1 MNTNLNHESPQK
13 TNFKSGIL
21 LVLFFLT
28 TLFSQAQNCPATDYV
43 LNSQADV
50 DAFPAGCDHILGS
63 LTISGADI
71 TDLSPL
77 SNIATIEDDLIIIG
91 NPMLTSLDDI
101 SGISD
106 IRFFYIENNPMLT
119 AIGGFNSLTTL
130 GRLQIENNAGLV
142 SVNGFISLT
151 AVTDRFRIRNNASLT
166 SFDGLSNLNAA
177 GRTVITNNA
186 GLTNLDG
193 LLSLSQITFGFF
205 NIGSNTNLTNLD
217 GLAALTSVNGSFTV
231 QGNASLTDC
240 CGIYALINTPGAVLG
255 TITISGNNT
264 GCDSEPEVITYCE
277 DADMD
282 GVNITDGDCDDDD
295 DTIYPGA
302 PELCNGIDDNCNGDV
317 DEGLS
322 GFTHFGNVTFN
333 SQAEVDAWPPCY
345 STINGRLDINGADI
359 TDLSP
364 LSNLTTV
371 NGDFWLH
378 DCPLLTNFNG
388 LSSLSTV
395 TLNFWIYNFPAL
407 TDLSGLSSVNT
418 VGSLLVDNCD
428 LLTDL
433 SGLEGIT
440 YLKFN
445 LAIRNN
451 DQLQSLNGLSNLA
464 TIDLGGF
471 FITNNAVLPN
481 LDGLSSLNSI
491 GDRFLVNH
499 NPMLTNIDALMMLT
513 SVGGQLQIAFN
524 HALENLDGL
533 SSLNSIGSFMEIKI
547 NYALQNLDGL
557 AALTSVA
564 GDFTISD
571 NLDLTDCCGIY
582 DLLNTPGAI
591 TGNVVIFSNNT
602 GCDSEPEVV
611 TYCEDADMDGF
622 NIVDGDC
629 DDEDENTFPGAAE
642 ICDGADNDCN
652 GLVDDGPISVY
663 NGNIAFYNQAQV
675 DAWSPCVTT
684 INGSVTIQGAGII
697 DLSPLMNVQTITGN
711 LTVKYEGVFNLN
723 GLQGLQTVDGTVTIF
738 YNYILSSLF
747 GLENLS
753 SVGGNFWMYY
763 NLLLSDC
770 CAIADLLTAGSI
782 GGNISILYNAAGSH
796 CNSAASIIA
805 ACQQQQLVAPTGGG
819 FLQGVVYEGKK
830 ATDLTL
836 FPNPARNEVT
846 VRFQRTAPSA
856 TLRIM
861 DTLGRIV
868 FERTLEEGVDQLNVD
883 LGHGQ
888 FENGLYL
895 VSLFENGEM
904 QTKQLVVQR

>member
-1 MNTNLNHESPQK
+1 MNTNLNHESPQ
-13 TNFKSGIL
+13 TINFKKRIL
-21 LVLFFLT
+21 FLLF
-28 TLFSQAQNCPATDYV
+28 TLCSVWASAQDCPATNYV
-43 LNSQADV
+43 LTSQAEV
-50 DAFPAGCDHILGS
+50 DAFPGGCDHVLGS

-77 SNIATIEDDLIIIG
+77 SNIATIEDDLTIIG
-91 NPMLTSLDDI
+91 NPMLASLDDI

-106 IRFFYIENNPMLT
+106 IRFFYIEQNPLLT
-119 AIGGFNSLTTL
+119 SIDGFNGLTTL
-130 GRLQIENNAGLV
+130 GRLQIVNNATLV
-142 SVNGFISLT
+142 SVNGFTSLT
-151 AVTDRFRIRNNASLT
+151 SVSDRFRIRQNASL
-166 SFDGLSNLNAA
+166 SSIDGLSNLSTA
-177 GRTVITNNA
+177 GRTEVSNNPS
-186 GLTNLDG
+186 LTTIDG
-193 LLSLSQITFGFF
+193 LSSLSQVTFGFF
-205 NIGSNTNLTNLD
+205 SISSNTNLANLD
-217 GLAALTSVNGSFTV
+217 GLAALSSVNGAFTV

-240 CGIYALINTPGAVLG
+240 CGIQDLLNTPGA
-255 TITISGNNT
+255 ITGAVNVTNNDM
-264 GCDSEPEVITYCE
+264 GCDSPAEITTYCE

-282 GVNITDGDCDDDD
+282 GYDITEGDCDDGDPA
-295 DTIYPGA
+295 INPGA
-302 PELCNGIDDNCNGDV
+302 MEICNGLDDNCNGMA
-317 DEGLS
+317 DEGIF

-407 TDLSGLSSVNT
+407 VDLTGLSSVNT

-445 LAIRNN
+445 LAISNN
-451 DQLQSLNGLSNLA
+451 DQLQSLNGLSNLT

-471 FITNNAVLPN
+471 FITRNTILPN

-491 GDRFLVNH
+491 GGRFLVNH
-499 NPMLTNIDALMMLT
+499 NPALANIDALMTLA

-524 HALENLDGL
+524 HALENVDGL
-533 SSLNSIGSFMEIKI
+533 SGLNSIGSFLEIKI

-557 AALTSVA
+557 AALASVA
-564 GDFTISD
+564 GDFIISD
-571 NLDLTDCCGIY
+571 NLDLTDCCGIH
-582 DLLNTPGAI
+582 DLINTPGAI
-591 TGNVVIFSNNT
+591 TGNVIIFSNDT
-602 GCDSEPEVV
+602 GCDSPAEVV

-629 DDEDENTFPGAAE
+629 DDNDPATSPGAME

-652 GLVDDGPISVY
+652 GMVDDGPITVY
-663 NGNIAFYNQAQV
+663 NGNVMFTTQAQM

-684 INGSVTIQGAGII
+684 INGHVMII
-697 DLSPLMNVQTITGN
+697 SSNISDLTPLMNVQTITGSLQIFN
-711 LTVKYEGVFNLN
+711 NPFLTSLN
-723 GLQGLQTVDGTVTIF
+723 GLD
-738 YNYILSSLF
+738 
-747 GLENLS
+747 NLTT
-753 SVGGNFWMYY
+753 VGGNLALYY
-763 NLLLSDC
+763 NFSLSDC
-770 CAIADLLTAGSI
+770 CAIDPLLTNGGAAGPVMI
-782 GGNISILYNAAGSH
+782 FYNASGSH
-796 CNSAASIIA
+796 CNSAAAIMA
-805 ACQQQQLVAPTGGG
+805 ACQMQQLIGHPSNGSSLNGVAPIGQDVTV
-819 FLQGVVYEGKK
+819 LELY
-830 ATDLTL
+830 
-836 FPNPARNEVT
+836 PNPANNEVNI
-846 VRFQRTAPSA
+846 RFNKIASPSN
-856 TLRIM
+856 LRLM
-861 DTLGRIV
+861 DMLGRVV
-868 FERTLEEGVDQLNVD
+868 FEKELEVGADRLVIDLNS
-883 LGHGQ
+883 GI

-904 QTKQLVVQR
+904 KTKQLVVQR